1 MSIFPPN
8 IPESVANM
16 EHGISVDAVIAGI
29 ATTVGIDPS
38 FVVGLLPQQV
48 VEVEGYDKRFRLKE
62 GF

>member
-1 MSIFPPN
+1 
-8 IPESVANM
+8 M